1 MKRRTV
7 MISGIAILAAS
18 ALYAHDLFLK
28 LDSYFL
34 PTNSTVR
41 IPAINGTF
49 STSEGPLAPNRII
62 DISIV
67 SPAGRARLDTTAWT
81 IGADTS
87 FLDITTSGAGTY
99 VVGVSTRTN
108 EIGLTGQQF
117 NQYLK
122 SDGIPDVLEAR
133 KRRGASDEERIRER
147 YAKHVK
153 AVFQV
158 GDSRTGEFNTQ
169 LGYPAEIVLLNNP
182 YEVAVGG
189 ELRVRCLVDGKPVAN
204 QYVVAGGE
212 HDGTTLPETAARTDQ
227 HGEATFRLDA
237 AGRWWIRFINMTKS
251 DDPEIDY
258 RSKWATITFEIR

>member
-7 MISGIAILAAS
+7 MILGIAILTAS
-18 ALYAHDLFLK
+18 AVYAHDLFLK
-28 LDSYFL
+28 FDSYFV
-34 PTNSTVR
+34 PTNRTVR
-41 IPAINGTF
+41 IPVINGTF
-49 STSEGPLAPNRII
+49 SMSEGPLAPDRIV

-67 SPAGRARLDTTAWT
+67 SPAGRARLDTGAWT
-81 IGADTS
+81 IGTDTS

-108 EIGLTGQQF
+108 EIGLTGLQF
-117 NQYLK
+117 NQYLE
-122 SDGIPDVLEAR
+122 SDGIPDALEAR
-133 KRRGASDEERIRER
+133 KRRGASDEEDVRER

-158 GDSRTGEFNTQ
+158 GESRTGEFDTQ
-169 LGYPAEIVLLNNP
+169 LGYPAEIILLNNP
-182 YEVAVGG
+182 YEVSVGG

-204 QYVVAGGE
+204 QYVLAGGE
-212 HDGTTLPETAARTDQ
+212 HDGTMIPETAVRTDP
-227 HGEATFRLDA
+227 HGEATFRLHA
-237 AGRWWIRFINMTKS
+237 AGRWYIRFISMTKS